1 MLKPWL
7 WLPPKIAHDLSPLA
21 VHLYS
26 LSQTKGTPEW
36 GSFSWH
42 NCHFKNR
49 LGIAGGVDKNAVNLK
64 AWQKLGCGFIEV
76 GTVTPAPQK
85 PNPGKIIDRSM
96 KDEALWNRMGF
107 PSAGGDLVLA
117 NLKAMKS
124 STSVPIFVNIGK
136 NRTTANQAA
145 HIDYCNL
152 IARFHEIADAF
163 IVNISSPNTQGLR
176 DLANKQSLEVFLKP
190 VVQQMTELNC
200 TKPLILKLSPDLE
213 ADDLR
218 RILDVS
224 IQNNVDGFALT
235 NTTLSR
241 NTSKAFPNEGGL
253 SGKPVAALSKLS
265 LNTAIKHLGA
275 EKSKKLVISVGGVM
289 TEEDVFERLSMGA
302 DLVEV
307 YTALIFSGL
316 NFFRKVEKAAHEF
329 KQNGNTTYS

>member
-7 WLPPKIAHDLSPLA
+7 WLPPKMAHDLSPLA
-21 VHLYS
+21 VRLFS
-26 LSQTKGTPEW
+26 LSQNKKTPEW
-36 GSFSWH
+36 GSFSWR

-49 LGIAGGVDKNAVNLK
+49 LGLAGGVDKNAVNLK
-64 AWQKLGCGFIEV
+64 AWEKLGCGFIEI
-76 GTVTPAPQK
+76 GTVTPAAQS
-85 PNPGKIIDRSM
+85 PNPGKIFDRSL
-96 KDEALWNRMGF
+96 KDEALWNKMGF
-107 PSAGGDLVLA
+107 PSAGGENVLA
-117 NLKAMKS
+117 NMKS
-124 STSVPIFVNIGK
+124 MKTATSVPIFVNIGK
-136 NRTTANQAA
+136 NRTTANTSA
-145 HIDYCNL
+145 HVDYCHL
-152 IARFHEIADAF
+152 ISKFHELADAF
-163 IVNISSPNTQGLR
+163 VVNISSPNTQGLR
-176 DLANKQSLEVFLKP
+176 DLANQQQLEAFLKP
-190 VVQQMTELNC
+190 VVNQMAELNC
-200 TKPLILKLSPDLE
+200 KKPLLLKLSPDLE

-218 RILDVS
+218 RIIDVS

-241 NTSKAFPNEGGL
+241 NTFKTFSNEGGL

-265 LNTAIKHLGA
+265 LKNAIQHLGA

-316 NFFRKVEKAAHEF
+316 NFFRKVEKAAHES

>member
-1 MLKPWL
+1 MPKPWL

-26 LSQTKGTPEW
+26 LSQMKKTPEW
-36 GSFSWH
+36 GSFSWR
-42 NCHFKNR
+42 NIHFKNR
-49 LGIAGGVDKNAVNLK
+49 LGLAGGVDKDAVNLK
-64 AWQKLGCGFIEV
+64 AWQKIGCGFIEI
-76 GTVTPAPQK
+76 GTVTPEPQL
-85 PNPGKIIDRSM
+85 PNQGKIFDRSV
-96 KDEALWNRMGF
+96 KEEALWNKMGF
-107 PSAGGDLVLA
+107 PSAGAVKVLT
-117 NLKAMKS
+117 NVIKTKAAS
-124 STSVPIFVNIGK
+124 SVPIFVNVGK
-136 NRTTANQAA
+136 NRMTENMNA
-145 HIDYCNL
+145 HVDYCHL
-152 IARFHEIADAF
+152 ISKFHEHADAF

-176 DLANKQSLEVFLKP
+176 DLASKQSLEAFLKP
-190 VVQQMTELNC
+190 IMRQLEELNC
-200 TKPLILKLSPDLE
+200 KKPLLLKLSPDMA

-218 RILDVS
+218 RVIDVS

-241 NTSKAFPNEGGL
+241 NTSKTFSNEGGL

-329 KQNGNTTYS
+329 KQNGNSTYS